1 MWTLYSLAQHPE
13 IQRKL
18 RDELLQVSTDSPTMD
33 ELNAL
38 PYLDMVVKEA
48 LRHHSPVPMTSRTA
62 VRDCIVPVGTPYTDR
77 HGNVCDNIHVGKG
90 DVVSIP
96 ILATNRKKELW
107 GEDAHE
113 FKYVLCTSA
122 LLNLLTVLICR
133 PERWLHPPEA
143 ISTIPGVWGNQLS
156 FLGGPRSCIGYRF
169 SLVE

>member
-1 MWTLYSLAQHPE
+1 MWTLFSLAQHQE
-13 IQRKL
+13 VQRKL
-18 RDELLQVSTDSPTMD
+18 RDELLQVSTETPTMD

-48 LRHHSPVPMTSRTA
+48 LRHHSPVPMTSRKA
-62 VRDCIVPVGTPYTDR
+62 VCDCIVPVGTPYVDR
-77 HGNVCDNIHVGKG
+77 HGNVCDHIRVGKG
-90 DVVSIP
+90 DMVFIP
-96 ILATNRKKELW
+96 ILAMNRKKELW

-113 FKYVLCTSA
+113 FKYVVFVFKRGA
-122 LLNLLTVLICR
+122 PVDLLSCR